1 MANTA
6 LATHPRL
13 LDHDSGSGH
22 PERPERL
29 KTLLEVLEKQD
40 IIKDVVQFHAT
51 PATEDHLAL
60 IHTREHIE
68 KIRLLSSMHK
78 LVPVTMDTLVSSAT
92 YEAALL
98 ASGAVLQVVDAV
110 AKGRINN
117 GFCAVRPPGHHA
129 ERDAAMGFCYFNNVA
144 IAARYAQE
152 VHHFSKIAIV
162 DWDVH
167 HGNGTQHS
175 FESDASV
182 FFFSIHQF
190 PHYPGTGSRREQGI
204 GPGLGTTLNVPVSA
218 GCGDEDYRRIWRREL
233 RPALDQFSPDF
244 IFISAGFDAHRAD
257 PLGGILLT
265 EEGFGDLTREVL
277 EIAEDHSCG
286 RVVSVLEGGYDLEAT
301 AAAAATHLQVL
312 MEY

>member
-1 MANTA
+1 
-6 LATHPRL
+6 
-13 LDHDSGSGH
+13 
-22 PERPERL
+22 
-29 KTLLEVLEKQD
+29 
-40 IIKDVVQFHAT
+40 
-51 PATEDHLAL
+51 
-60 IHTREHIE
+60 
-68 KIRLLSSMHK
+68 MHK